1 MTIAAQGDGLRVMAK
16 KELVKI
22 EIREEDGNKVFIM
35 SQSIKGMS
43 LYERSKVINRFLER
57 ETKVLE
63 QAIEN
68 YLRSVFIS
76 YGIVP
81 RDGSDDALQ
90 EAFYKLHNQGKDIAI
105 IDRYCDTDERI
116 IGERNQMTVIL
127 EEDILS
133 AAIEVGEIDYEN

>member
-1 MTIAAQGDGLRVMAK
+1 MAK
-16 KELVKI
+16 KELVTI
-22 EIREEDGNKVFIM
+22 EIREEGNNKVFIM

-81 RDGSDDALQ
+81 RDGSNDALQ
-90 EAFYKLHNQGKDIAI
+90 EAFYKLHAKGKDIVI

-133 AAIEVGEIDYEN
+133 CAMEVGEIDYGR

>member
-1 MTIAAQGDGLRVMAK
+1 MAK
-16 KELVKI
+16 KELVTI
-22 EIREEDGNKVFIM
+22 EIREEGNNKVFIM

-43 LYERSKVINRFLER
+43 LYERSKVINRFL

-90 EAFYKLHNQGKDIAI
+90 EAFYKLHTKGKDIVI

-133 AAIEVGEIDYEN
+133 AAIEVGEIDYGG

>member
-1 MTIAAQGDGLRVMAK
+1 MEK
-16 KELVKI
+16 PELVIK
-22 EIREEDGNKVFIM
+22 DGDNKDTKVFVM
-35 SQSIKGMS
+35 SQSIKGLS
-43 LYERSKVINRFLER
+43 LYERAKAINRFLEK

-76 YGIVP
+76 YGVVP

-90 EAFYKLHNQGKDIAI
+90 EAFYKLHTKGKDIII
-105 IDRYCDTDERI
+105 IDRYCNTDERI

-133 AAIEVGEIDYEN
+133 AAIEVGEIDYGG

>member
-1 MTIAAQGDGLRVMAK
+1 MAK

-22 EIREEDGNKVFIM
+22 EIREEGNNKVFIM

-81 RDGSDDALQ
+81 YDGSDDALQ
-90 EAFYKLHNQGKDIAI
+90 EAFYKLHTKGKDIII

-133 AAIEVGEIDYEN
+133 AAIEVGEIDYGG

>member
-1 MTIAAQGDGLRVMAK
+1 MAT

-22 EIREEDGNKVFIM
+22 EIRDEDGAKIFIM

-43 LYERSKVINRFLER
+43 LYQRSKTINRFLEK

-68 YLRSVFIS
+68 YLRSIFIS
-76 YGIVP
+76 YGIIP
-81 RDGSDDALQ
+81 RDGSADALQ
-90 EAFYKLHNQGKDIAI
+90 ESFWQLQHVKGRDIYI
-105 IDRYCDTDERI
+105 IDRYATTDERI
-116 IGERNQMTVIL
+116 IGERNNMTVIL

-133 AAIEVGEIDYEN
+133 AAIEVGETEYGR

>member
-1 MTIAAQGDGLRVMAK
+1 MPK

-22 EIREEDGNKVFIM
+22 EIKDEDKAKVFVM

-43 LYERSKVINRFLER
+43 LYERSKTINRFLEK
-57 ETKVLE
+57 ETKVLI

-76 YGIVP
+76 YGIIP
-81 RDGSDDALQ
+81 RDGSDDAIQ
-90 EAFYKLHNQGKDIAI
+90 EAFYKLHTKGKDIYI
-105 IDRYCDTDERI
+105 LDRYAQVDERI

-133 AAIEVGEIDYEN
+133 AAMEVGEIEYGG